1 MSTFEERLLDELR
14 KVAAADETVPP
25 PVEPGR
31 RFGRNRRTVF
41 GLAASVLLATGIAV
55 GAPLLGEGSSADA
68 RPFKV
73 IRKDD
78 GRILFRVV
86 EFRNP
91 KALEQR
97 LRELGVAVVVDY
109 VPASKRCRE
118 PRFVEYPMSGDD
130 LTAIYHWKEVP
141 VANGDG
147 LDDAALEEVKQ
158 RWHELV
164 PGFIPPGTT
173 LVLTEG
179 YYGDSDRSGS
189 IGSYALATG
198 PVGPCELEPRP
209 GYVPPSQHEDDR
221 PYSPGAYYPTP
232 AVTSKP

>member
-14 KVAAADETVPP
+14 KVAAADDTMPP

-41 GLAASVLLATGIAV
+41 GLAASMLLATGIAV
-55 GAPLLGEGSSADA
+55 GAPLLGEGSSAGA
-68 RPFKV
+68 RPFEV

-91 KALEQR
+91 EALEQR

-118 PRFVEYPMSGDD
+118 PRFAEHPMSGDD
-130 LTAIYHWKEVP
+130 LTAIYHRKEIP
-141 VANGDG
+141 AANGDG
-147 LDDAALEEVKQ
+147 PGAAAFEEASQ
-158 RWHELV
+158 GWHELV
-164 PGFIPPGTT
+164 PGLIPPGTT

-179 YYGDSDRSGS
+179 YYDGTDHSGS
-189 IGSYALATG
+189 LGSYALAAG
-198 PVGPCELEPRP
+198 PVAPCELEPKP
-209 GYVPPSQHEDDR
+209 GYVPPPRHEDER
-221 PYSPGAYYPTP
+221 PHSPGAHHPTP
-232 AVTSKP
+232 AATSKP